1 MIITNS
7 VIKVKQ
13 KFRSKDDIKSYL
25 YSFIG
30 KHPFRQYNQKIA
42 DEFGEHLFS
51 MTFIPSNLVVL
62 TQRYPTEELYYNSLP
77 LRNEIMST
85 LPHRPPFL
93 LVDKIFEL
101 SETHVIGLKNVTMN
115 EPFFEGHFPNNP
127 VFPGVILIE
136 ALAQVGGIL
145 VMHSIDNPK
154 NHIPYLAHF
163 KNIHQ

>member
-85 LPHRPPFL
+85 LNDKDIIDYYKASEPVR
-93 LVDKIFEL
+93 VDY
-101 SETHVIGLKNVTMN
+101 
-115 EPFFEGHFPNNP
+115 
-127 VFPGVILIE
+127 
-136 ALAQVGGIL
+136 
-145 VMHSIDNPK
+145 D
-154 NHIPYLAHF
+154 
-163 KNIHQ
+163 